1 MLLYGLKAYLLNESH
16 VASLDFVVN
25 RFSMKLFNI
34 NIEIVQACQGIFGF
48 ALYLVYSCPSSEVRL
63 LRDGFMNT
71 FMAADKYNIQL
82 LIKRQ
87 TVDRNVL
94 K

>member
-1 MLLYGLKAYLLNESH
+1 
-16 VASLDFVVN
+16 
-25 RFSMKLFNI
+25 MKLFNI

>member
-1 MLLYGLKAYLLNESH
+1 
-16 VASLDFVVN
+16 
-25 RFSMKLFNI
+25 MKLFNI

-82 LIKRQ
+82 LIQKADSGQ
-87 TVDRNVL
+87 KCIKVTPHL
-94 K
+94 Y